1 LDLADPTSAPVPAG
15 GRRDGVDYTV
25 EHAGDRLLIV
35 HNDGHRGFALA
46 QATLAEPGCWEE
58 LLVAGEGER
67 LLAVEACAGFAALAL
82 RTGAVASVRRRPRA
96 AGGTVLVDRAADV
109 THGGE
114 LDTVEIDAN
123 PNWDQTTLRYQLTS
137 MLTPPTIAEREIGSG
152 ATTVLRVTP
161 VPNYD
166 PSLYV
171 ERREWARAADGTA
184 IPLSVAARREVPAD
198 GTAPGYLYGYG
209 SYEMSI

>member
-1 LDLADPTSAPVPAG
+1 
-15 GRRDGVDYTV
+15 VDYTV

-58 LLVAGEGER
+58 LLVAGEGDR
-67 LLAVEACAGFAALAL
+67 LLAVEAFAGFVALEL
-82 RTGAVASVRRRPRA
+82 RSGVLASVRLLPRA
-96 AGGTVLVDRAADV
+96 ADGTVLVVRAADV
-109 THGGE
+109 THGGG
-114 LDTVEIDAN
+114 LGNVESDAQ
-123 PNWDQTTLRYQLTS
+123 PSCDQTKLRYQLTS
-137 MLTPPTIAEREIGSG
+137 TLPPPPTAEREIGSG

-209 SYEMSI
+209 SYEMSIDPSFV